1 MAQGP
6 TPVEQRRLRAELRRM
21 RDEAGQTQKMVAD
34 KLGWS
39 MSKVI
44 RIETGAV
51 NVSTSDVMA
60 LLHHYRITD
69 PERTEDLLAITRG
82 RGVAWWDK
90 YGDVYGQQFLNFLG
104 YEDSASRIRQFMGL
118 VVPGLLQ
125 TKEYARALFEA
136 YYPTEPATVDRAVA
150 IRMQRQD
157 ILTRDGAA
165 SASFVLDEAVF
176 NRSVG
181 GAETMLGQ
189 LSRIKEAAKLP
200 NISVRILPFS
210 AGVHRAMRGS
220 FTIFEFP
227 SETEDYVV
235 NLEDPHR
242 DVLIKDDPEVS
253 SDYLESFDELQDIAS
268 PEEET
273 PSIID
278 QIGKRMN
285 LKAKS

>member
-21 RDEAGQTQKMVAD
+21 RDDARQTQKMVAD

-39 MSKVI
+39 TSKVI

-90 YGDVYGQQFLNFLG
+90 YSDVYGQQFLNFLG
-104 YEDSASRIRQFMGL
+104 YEDSASRIRQFMGF

-136 YYPTEPATVDRAVA
+136 YYPTEQARVDRAITV
-150 IRMQRQD
+150 RMQRQE
-157 ILTRDGAA
+157 ILAHENAPRL
-165 SASFVLDEAVF
+165 SFVLDEAVIH
-176 NRSVG
+176 RWIG
-181 GAETMLGQ
+181 GADIMLGQ
-189 LSRIKEAAKLP
+189 LSRIKELAKRP
-200 NISVRILPFS
+200 NISIRILPFS
-210 AGVHRAMRGS
+210 AGVNRAMRGS

-227 SETEDYVV
+227 SEPEDYVV

-253 SDYLESFDELQDIAS
+253 SDYLESFDELREVAS
-268 PEEET
+268 PKEKLD
-273 PSIID
+273 SIID
-278 QIGKRMN
+278 QIVKQMN
-285 LKAKS
+285 LKAKT